1 MRTHARLIALG
12 GLALFAGCSQP
23 RTGLRTPNDPDPQ
36 VLRSAVR
43 TPFAPERLRVHPLT
57 SLSRD
62 DANQRIITLYV
73 ELFDAWGESVKA
85 VGLLTAEVGE
95 VDPPLEWNIDLF
107 DMEIN
112 GPAYDEYT
120 RTYRFLLGDLPD
132 WVVEG
137 SRVRVLLQTLDSRGE
152 PRDLFD
158 EAVLR

>member
-1 MRTHARLIALG
+1 MWTHARLIALG
-12 GLALFAGCSQP
+12 GLALLAGCSQP

-62 DANQRIITLYV
+62 DADQRVITLHV
-73 ELFDAWGESVKA
+73 EMLDHWEDSVKA
-85 VGLLTAEVGE
+85 VGLLTAEVIEGNLIRQWS
-95 VDPPLEWNIDLF
+95 VNLF

-112 GPAYDEYT
+112 GPGYDPHT
-120 RTYRFLLGDLPD
+120 RTYRFVLGHLPD
-132 WVVEG
+132 WVVAG

>member
-12 GLALFAGCSQP
+12 GLTLVAGCSQP
-23 RTGLRTPNDPDPQ
+23 RAGMRTPKDPDPQ

-95 VDPPLEWNIDLF
+95 VDPPLQWNVDLF

-112 GPAYDEYT
+112 GPAYDPHT
-120 RTYRFLLGDLPD
+120 RTYRFVLGQLPD
-132 WVVEG
+132 WVVAG
-137 SRVRVLLQTLDSRGE
+137 SRLHVMLQTLDSRGE
-152 PRDLFD
+152 PRDLD
-158 EAVLR
+158 DVAYLR